1 MKPVRN
7 HLKLLAAAA
16 CFLLAA
22 ATGFSDEEKTAA
34 FPFYKDITLPERP
47 KDVSVFTIDADI
59 YRATE
64 KIPNDIR
71 IVGPDGDF
79 CPFTVSEEVQ
89 LNQEGTE
96 ETNCSATITG
106 FETLPD
112 GSVRISASLMNIG
125 IPDSA
130 DPRVVGMRIHT
141 KAKDF
146 DKKVKVFD
154 GSGNDL
160 IAEGAF
166 LDYSSRVNLRNDM
179 VRFPVP
185 TPLRNGTRTFSFVIV
200 MDNYT
205 EIKDSPLFRVVEGD
219 NNIVEQEKFR
229 ESPKIDGITLQVVLK
244 QKRVHPVSAS
254 SPVEILSREK
264 KGETTVLKIS
274 NGFAP
279 LNSITVD
286 CSDIFFSR
294 PYRLYDKSG
303 KLVSSGTVRRLE
315 TATFRTQT
323 SDRVINVPASSR
335 SETWTLELDNG
346 ANAELKEL
354 ELHASGPVYQVRF
367 LSMKSAAPAA
377 SGETSPSGYRVF
389 YGGSGHP
396 MPSSEFTD
404 ALRIAKPAPVPSD
417 STLSEQK
424 ANPHYKEKSDIVRD
438 WGLVY
443 KIIMAAAALAVFL
456 ILLFS
461 VKKIDKVED

>member
-1 MKPVRN
+1 M
-7 HLKLLAAAA
+7 
-16 CFLLAA
+16 
-22 ATGFSDEEKTAA
+22 
-34 FPFYKDITLPERP
+34 
-47 KDVSVFTIDADI
+47 
-59 YRATE
+59 
-64 KIPNDIR
+64 
-71 IVGPDGDF
+71 
-79 CPFTVSEEVQ
+79 
-89 LNQEGTE
+89 
-96 ETNCSATITG
+96 
-106 FETLPD
+106 
-112 GSVRISASLMNIG
+112 
-125 IPDSA
+125 
-130 DPRVVGMRIHT
+130 
-141 KAKDF
+141 
-146 DKKVKVFD
+146 
-154 GSGNDL
+154 
-160 IAEGAF
+160 
-166 LDYSSRVNLRNDM
+166 
-179 VRFPVP
+179 
-185 TPLRNGTRTFSFVIV
+185 
-200 MDNYT
+200 
-205 EIKDSPLFRVVEGD
+205 
-219 NNIVEQEKFR
+219 EQEKFR

-244 QKRVHPVSAS
+244 QKRVHLVSAS

-294 PYRLYDKSG
+294 LYRLYDKSG

-424 ANPHYKEKSDIVRD
+424 ANPHYIEEGESFRD
-438 WGLVY
+438 WSPPIFNDSLTKLTFEPDTSAGFRRSARRKDEAPEPSGGPGRKTESALPCPNPAHSVHLQRERRKRTERRTLFTFSLLDNGASYADAPRMVPGLPSHEINIPRFF
-443 KIIMAAAALAVFL
+443 KM
-456 ILLFS
+456 S
-461 VKKIDKVED
+461 S